1 MRYLYMNLD
10 DVKGMMEDMGWHV
23 PGPKPQVQ
31 KFNKRIKTVPGI
43 DNSSDATFKS
53 METNIEQIEKN
64 LDDIDRSRSRFMS
77 ACDICYPR
85 QYPKQEGYF
94 PRHYPNAKATP
105 LKKKVDPMFQ
115 EREKSDAGKL
125 ADRFTELLKKK

>member
-1 MRYLYMNLD
+1 MNLNA
-10 DVKGMMEDMGWHV
+10 VKGMMEDMGWHV
-23 PGPKPQVQ
+23 PGPEPQVQ

-53 METNIEQIEKN
+53 METGIEQIEN
-64 LDDIDRSRSRFMS
+64 LDDIDKRFNSFMS
-77 ACDICYPR
+77 ARDTCYPR

-94 PRHYPNAKATP
+94 PRHYPKANSTP
-105 LKKKVDPMFQ
+105 PKKKVDQMFQ

>member
-1 MRYLYMNLD
+1 
-10 DVKGMMEDMGWHV
+10 MEDMGWHV
-23 PGPKPQVQ
+23 PSPEPQVQ

-53 METNIEQIEKN
+53 METGIEQIEN
-64 LDDIDRSRSRFMS
+64 LDDIDKRFNSFMS
-77 ACDICYPR
+77 ARDICYPR
-85 QYPKQEGYF
+85 QYPKQEGDF
-94 PRHYPNAKATP
+94 PRHYPKAKSTP
-105 LKKKVDPMFQ
+105 TKKKVEPAFQ

>member
-1 MRYLYMNLD
+1 
-10 DVKGMMEDMGWHV
+10 MEDMGWHI
-23 PGPKPQVQ
+23 PGPEPQVQ

-53 METNIEQIEKN
+53 MKTGIEQIEN
-64 LDDIDRSRSRFMS
+64 LDRSCSRFMS
-77 ACDICYPR
+77 ARDTCYPR

-94 PRHYPNAKATP
+94 PRNYPKAKSTP
-105 LKKKVDPMFQ
+105 PKKKVDQMFQ

-125 ADRFTELLKKK
+125 ADRFTELLKSKV

>member
-1 MRYLYMNLD
+1 MNLNA
-10 DVKGMMEDMGWHV
+10 VKGMMEDMGWHV
-23 PGPKPQVQ
+23 PGPEPQVQ

-53 METNIEQIEKN
+53 METGIEQIEN
-64 LDDIDRSRSRFMS
+64 LDDIDKRFNNFMS
-77 ACDICYPR
+77 ARDICYPR

-94 PRHYPNAKATP
+94 LRHYPKANSTP
-105 LKKKVDPMFQ
+105 PKKKVDQMFQ

-125 ADRFTELLKKK
+125 ADKFVELLKKK